1 MGLKSHYPSGTSGL
15 IPFDIP
21 YTYRQRVCLWYWRGI
36 GGNIN
41 RVCVNDTKDILY
53 WYSADCSNS
62 YIAESSRGV

>member
-21 YTYRQRVCLWYWRGI
+21 YTYRQRVCLGYWRAI

-41 RVCVNDTKDILY
+41 RVCVNDTKDTTQIVQIVIWL
-53 WYSADCSNS
+53 NHR
-62 YIAESSRGV
+62 EVHV